1 MLHRL
6 LFVSALLAV
15 PAVVVAQEVP
25 PVSVTNRLEEVV
37 VTGTRIPTEVETA
50 PNSITVVPHEQIEQ
64 TQAQTVQEVLRDV
77 PGVEVAQTGQP
88 GGQTSVFLRGANGE
102 HTLVLIDGVRVNNA
116 FNSAFDF
123 ANLPVDNI
131 DHIEILR
138 GPQGTLYGSEA
149 MGGVINIVTKRGAAQ
164 PTGSV
169 LVEGGSDDAFRS
181 RGSFAG
187 TFGKLSL
194 SAATS
199 YFSSDNER
207 TNSEVRIWDASGQAA
222 YQLLERLDVS
232 LLGTWL
238 KSHAGTP
245 NDRFTND
252 PNDFLNNENS
262 LVVLKL
268 HGQPTEWWDARLTL
282 SHAHERG
289 FFDQPTPNPPFFFG
303 PFSETTVSDRDQ
315 IDFQNIFSIGDQHK
329 ILAGGSFDNSHA
341 DDTSVFS
348 GSPTFLRRTV
358 EDKALYGQYD
368 FSPMSRLTLTGG
380 GRVDDYTTFGAH
392 GTYRFAA
399 RFTAPET
406 ETIFRASVGTGFRAP
421 PIRQLSTVFG
431 NPNLDPEESLGWEFG
446 VEQPLL
452 DNKLHV
458 GATYFQNE
466 FNNLIG
472 SGVVTN
478 IVGGFTNIFSGPLNI
493 GKAET
498 LGVET
503 FATWTPFTNV
513 TVRGAYTWLAVA
525 EDRTTNQRLL
535 RRPEHSGSLDIEYGF
550 WQKFTANL
558 NTKFVGP
565 SPDMNF
571 STFPFQRVTNAG
583 HVNMDLGL
591 AYDPC
596 KYFRLFFRVE
606 NLLDDKYEEV
616 FGFPALGRTFWGGGM
631 AKF

>member
-1 MLHRL
+1 MLRRL
-6 LFVSALLAV
+6 SLVCALSAV
-15 PAVVVAQEVP
+15 PALVGAQETSSVP
-25 PVSVTNRLEEVV
+25 STNRLEEVV
-37 VTGTRIPTEVETA
+37 VTGTRIPTEAETA

-116 FNSAFDF
+116 FNSAYDF

-131 DHIEILR
+131 DHIEVLR
-138 GPQGTLYGSEA
+138 GPQSTLYGSEA

-169 LVEGGSDDAFRS
+169 LVEGGSDDALRS
-181 RGSFAG
+181 CGSFAG

-194 SAATS
+194 SAGAS
-199 YFSSDNER
+199 FFSSDNER
-207 TNSEVRIWDASGQAA
+207 INSAVRTWDASGQAA

-238 KSHAGTP
+238 KSHAGSP

-252 PNDFLNNENS
+252 PNDFLDNENS
-262 LVVLKL
+262 LVILKL
-268 HGQPTEWWDARLTL
+268 HGQPTEWWDAKLAL
-282 SHAHERG
+282 SHAHERE
-289 FFDQPTPNPPFFFG
+289 FFDEPTPNPSPFGSFG
-303 PFSETTVSDRDQ
+303 AFSETTVGDRDQ

-329 ILAGGSFDNSHA
+329 ILAGGSFDNSRA
-341 DDTSVFS
+341 DDTSVYS

-358 EDKALYGQYD
+358 EDKSLYGQYD

-380 GRVDDYTTFGAH
+380 GRVDDYTTFGTH
-392 GTYRFAA
+392 GTYRFAG

-421 PIRQLSTVFG
+421 PIRQLFPPYG
-431 NPNLDPEESLGWEFG
+431 NPDLQPEDSLGWDFG

-452 DNKLHV
+452 DKKLRV

-466 FNNLIG
+466 FNHLIG
-472 SGVVTN
+472 SSTTTN
-478 IVGGFTNIFSGPLNI
+478 IPVNINL
-493 GKAET
+493 AET

-503 FATWTPFTNV
+503 FATWTALTNL

-550 WQKFTANL
+550 WQKFSANL
-558 NTKFVGP
+558 DTKFAGA
-565 SPDMNF
+565 SPDMNYDV
-571 STFPFQRVTNAG
+571 FPYQRVTNTG
-583 HVNMDLGL
+583 HVEMDLGL

-631 AKF
+631 VKF